1 VYVLYISIYSLLRSL
16 PEKFILIFKLS
27 FFKKKLDKFHS
38 KLRIKMGNNA
48 ASSLSVYTCKIC
60 DKILLKPILLP
71 CSVCENSSSNICQ
84 EHLNDLF
91 SQNAKEVLFECKK
104 CKTKLNL
111 IKTDL
116 KENTHLN
123 LELQRHVYLSKK
135 CQAVK
140 LTIDSKLVEIEQCLA
155 EVNEVKL
162 IEYKVKICD
171 HFYSLRNEVDIK
183 RETVLENSY
192 DNRTEEETDEI
203 NRLSANLIE
212 KLDSTEEEFHKNLR
226 NEIERHTNAMINV
239 EEHKRELDEIL
250 RNIPLSEN
258 DLNDLKA
265 DCETKINQIK
275 SDLIQIE
282 NKCNARLN
290 ENKFYEYNGEQER
303 LLGEILYNNFL
314 NECRNGNHF
323 CIFSKIKLIMVIR
336 FKGFVFWS

>member
-1 VYVLYISIYSLLRSL
+1 M
-16 PEKFILIFKLS
+16 
-27 FFKKKLDKFHS
+27 D
-38 KLRIKMGNNA
+38 NNA
-48 ASSLSVYTCKIC
+48 TSSLSVYTCQIC
-60 DKILLKPILLP
+60 DKILLKPVFLP
-71 CSVCENSSSNICQ
+71 CSACKSSNICQ

-91 SQNAKEVLFECKK
+91 SQNAQEALFECKK

-123 LELQRHVYLSKK
+123 LELQRHVYLSEK
-135 CQAVK
+135 CKALK
-140 LTIDSKLVEIEQCLA
+140 LTIDAKLNEIEQCSA

-171 HFYSLRNEVDIK
+171 HFYSLRNDVDIK

-192 DNRTEEETDEI
+192 GNRTEEETDEI
-203 NRLSANLIE
+203 NRHSANLIE

-226 NEIERHTNAMINV
+226 NEIERHTNGMIINLK
-239 EEHKRELDEIL
+239 EHKMKLDEIL

-258 DLNDLKA
+258 DLYDLKA

-282 NKCNARLN
+282 KRFNARLN
-290 ENKFYEYNGEQER
+290 ENKFYEYNRVQER
-303 LLGEILYNNFL
+303 LLGEILFNNFL
-314 NECRNGNHF
+314 IECSNGNHF
-323 CIFSKIKLIMVIR
+323 CIYSKINSFWVIR
-336 FKGFVFWS
+336 VSCICRSRKQS